1 MTKVDHR
8 KEFKQL
14 YNASARKPTI
24 LDVPPL
30 NFLMIDGAGKPDRQE
45 FQNAASTIYPVAY
58 SLKFM
63 VREQQGIDYRVMPME
78 VRWFVNREKKQF
90 KWTMMLMQPEM
101 VTDELYA
108 KALEQV
114 SAKGMPPSLAKL
126 RFESYHEGLCVQ
138 ILHKGPYPKMDDTFE
153 EMMAFIKAQGYI
165 SEPKPHD
172 IYLNSILRTKP
183 ENLKTIIR
191 SSIEPI
197 SQN

>member
-1 MTKVDHR
+1 
-8 KEFKQL
+8 
-14 YNASARKPTI
+14 
-24 LDVPPL
+24 
-30 NFLMIDGAGKPDRQE
+30 
-45 FQNAASTIYPVAY
+45 
-58 SLKFM
+58 M

-108 KALEQV
+108 EALERV
-114 SAKGMPPSLAKL
+114 KAKAVPPSLAKL

-153 EMMAFIKAQGYI
+153 EMMAFIKAQGYT
-165 SEPKPHD
+165 SERKSHD

-191 SSIEPI
+191 SPIEPI
-197 SQN
+197 MK